1 VEKEQTQQPQS
12 GVSPNEPI
20 SPTGESSLLVE
31 AEPEEGAEGKPVQP
45 EAEPWYLANKYRTQE
60 DAEKGYKELER
71 GFHEKA
77 QKAAEL
83 ERQLEAI
90 RQQTLP
96 QQPPEPT
103 VTSDQL
109 TEWMYTDP
117 PKYHAYMEKRA
128 EQRAQQLL
136 QPLISHVAELH
147 MKEKE
152 REYPDAANMRDKIT
166 RTMQDLTQGNVDLY
180 DAARLIEV
188 GKRVE
193 ELRIQAKAEGTQE
206 AYAMQQAKLAAQPP
220 SGKAQPMKPAVSI
233 PDAEDRIRKEW
244 GISEEDWLKNRD
256 QEEE

>member
-1 VEKEQTQQPQS
+1 S
-12 GVSPNEPI
+12 N
-20 SPTGESSLLVE
+20 LLVE

-96 QQPPEPT
+96 QQPPQPQITPE
-103 VTSDQL
+103 QL
-109 TEWMYTDP
+109 QEQFWQNP
-117 PKYHAYMEKRA
+117 VEFVEKRA